1 VAAPPSLWLLSL
13 LRNIRRAA
21 ALVSVVATLLNQIL
35 VASGVMSCFWNLAD
49 SQQANVYV
57 RFWNLADS
65 QQANVYVRFWHLAEV
80 DADSQNVR

>member
-57 RFWNLADS
+57 RFW
-65 QQANVYVRFWHLAEV
+65 HLAEV